1 MTTEDPTL
9 PAPVTRAEVE
19 AAGARLGG
27 RVRRTPTV
35 SWEVPLDGGRFP
47 VVLKLE
53 QLQHTG
59 SFKAR
64 GALNRL
70 LAAPEL
76 PELVVTASGGN
87 HGLAVAHA
95 ARELGVPAEVYVPET
110 APPVKIAG
118 IRQRGAT
125 VVLAGSSYAEAAAA
139 SSTRAGEPGALF
151 VHAYDDR
158 DVVAGQGTVARE
170 LAAQAPDLDTVLV
183 ATGGG
188 GLIGGIAAHY
198 AGAVRV
204 VSVETHG
211 TATLSAA
218 LAAGRPVDVEVSG
231 LASDALGARRI
242 GGHGFATARATG
254 VRAVLVD
261 TDAVRAARHLLWQD
275 LHVAAEPGG
284 ATALAA
290 LLSGAYVPAAGE
302 RVGVVICGANADPA
316 DLGTGVQ
323 PAR

>member
-1 MTTEDPTL
+1 MTAEDPTL

-19 AAGARLGG
+19 AAGRRLGG
-27 RVRRTPTV
+27 RVRRTPTIA
-35 SWEVPLDGGRFP
+35 WEVPLDGGRFP

-76 PELVVTASGGN
+76 PALVVTASGGN

-95 ARELGVPAEVYVPET
+95 ARELGVPAEVYVPTT

-139 SSTRAGEPGALF
+139 SSARAAEPGALY

-158 DVVAGQGTVARE
+158 DVVAGQGTVAAE
-170 LAAQAPDLDTVLV
+170 LAEQAELDTVLV

-204 VSVETHG
+204 VSVETSG
-211 TATLSAA
+211 TATMSAA
-218 LAAGRPVDVEVSG
+218 LAAGHPVDVEVGG

-254 VRAVLVD
+254 VQAVLVD

-302 RVGVVICGANADPA
+302 RVGVVVCGANADPA
-316 DLGTGVQ
+316 DLGTGV
-323 PAR
+323 

>member
-1 MTTEDPTL
+1 MTDDDGL
-9 PAPVTRAEVE
+9 PAPVTRAEVD
-19 AAGARLGG
+19 AAAARLGR
-27 RVRRTPTV
+27 RVRRTPTIE
-35 SWEVPLDGGRFP
+35 WEVPLPGGPLP

-70 LAAPEL
+70 LAADEL

-95 ARELGVPAEVYVPET
+95 ARELGVPAEVYVPES

-125 VVLAGSSYAEAAAA
+125 VVLAGSSYAEAAEASRERA
-139 SSTRAGEPGALF
+139 SSPGALYL
-151 VHAYDDR
+151 HAYDDR
-158 DVVAGQGTVARE
+158 DVVAGQGTVGRE
-170 LAAQAPDLDTVLV
+170 LAEQAPDLDTVLV

-188 GLIGGIAAHY
+188 GLIGGIAAWY
-198 AGAVRV
+198 AGSVRV

-211 TATLSAA
+211 TATMAAA
-218 LAAGRPVDVEVSG
+218 LAAGHPVDVEVSG

-242 GGHGFATARATG
+242 GGHGFSTAMATG
-254 VRAVLVD
+254 VASVLVD
-261 TDAVRAARHLLWQD
+261 ADAVRTARHLLWQD

-290 LLSGAYVPAAGE
+290 LLGGAYLPAAGE
-302 RVGVVICGANADPA
+302 RVGVVVCGANADPA
-316 DLGTGVQ
+316 DLGTGV
-323 PAR
+323 

>member
-1 MTTEDPTL
+1 MTAEEITL

-19 AAGARLGG
+19 AAGVRLGG
-27 RVRRTPTV
+27 WVRRTPTIV
-35 SWEVPLDGGRFP
+35 WEVPLAGRRLP

-64 GALNRL
+64 GAFHRL
-70 LAAPEL
+70 LAVPEL

-110 APPVKIAG
+110 APPVKVAG

-125 VVLAGSSYAEAAAA
+125 AVLAGSSYAEAAAA
-139 SSTRAGEPGALF
+139 SSARASAPGALY

-170 LAAQAPDLDTVLV
+170 LAGQAPDLDTVLV

-188 GLIGGIAAHY
+188 GLIGGMAAFY
-198 AGAVRV
+198 AGSVRV
-204 VSVETHG
+204 VSVETRG
-211 TATLSAA
+211 TPTMSAA

-231 LASDALGARRI
+231 LAADSLGARRI
-242 GGHGFATARATG
+242 GGHGFSTALATG
-254 VRAVLVD
+254 VQSVLVD
-261 TDAVRAARHLLWQD
+261 PDAVRAARHLLWQD

-290 LLSGAYVPAAGE
+290 LLAGAYVPAAGE
-302 RVGVVICGANADPA
+302 RVGVVVCGANADPA
-316 DLGTGVQ
+316 DLGTG
-323 PAR
+323 A

>member
-1 MTTEDPTL
+1 MTDDASL
-9 PAPVTRAEVE
+9 PEPVTRAEVE
-19 AAGARLGG
+19 AAVARLTG

-35 SWEVPLDGGRFP
+35 EWEVPLAGGRFP

-70 LAAPEL
+70 LAAPAL

-139 SSTRAGEPGALF
+139 SSERASAPGALY

-158 DVVAGQGTVARE
+158 DVVAGQGTVAAE
-170 LAAQAPDLDTVLV
+170 LAEQAELDTVLV

-188 GLIGGIAAHY
+188 GLIGGIAAFY
-198 AGAVRV
+198 AGSVRV

-211 TATLSAA
+211 TATMSAA
-218 LAAGRPVDVEVSG
+218 LAAGHPVDVEVSG

-242 GGHGFATARATG
+242 GGHGLATARATG
-254 VRAVLVD
+254 VQAVLVD
-261 TDAVRAARHLLWQD
+261 EDAVRAARHLLWQD

-290 LLSGAYVPAAGE
+290 LLSGAYVPADGE
-302 RVGVVICGANADPA
+302 RVGVVVCGANADPA
-316 DLGTGVQ
+316 DLGTGV
-323 PAR
+323 

>member
-1 MTTEDPTL
+1 MTAEDATL
-9 PAPVTRAEVE
+9 PLPVTHDEVE
-19 AAGARLGG
+19 AAGVRLGA

-35 SWEVPLDGGRFP
+35 DWVLPPSAGALP

-53 QLQHTG
+53 YLQHTG

-64 GALNRL
+64 GGLNRI
-70 LAAPEL
+70 LAATERPEV
-76 PELVVTASGGN
+76 VVTASGGN

-110 APPVKIAG
+110 APAVKVAG

-125 VVLAGSSYAEAAAA
+125 AVLAGASYAEAAEA
-139 SSTRAGEPGALF
+139 SRERASAPGALY

-170 LAAQAPDLDTVLV
+170 LAEQAPGLDTVLV

-188 GLIGGIAAHY
+188 GLIGGIAAWY
-198 AGAVRV
+198 GRSVRV

-211 TATLSAA
+211 TAAMSAA

-242 GGHGFATARATG
+242 GGHGLATALATG
-254 VRAVLVD
+254 VQAVLVD

-275 LHVAAEPGG
+275 LHVPAEPGG

-302 RVGVVICGANADPA
+302 RVGVVVCGANADPA
-316 DLGTGVQ
+316 DLGTGV
-323 PAR
+323 